1 MFKLRFRKEQSDY
14 PVHGVATRD
23 CDFFPVFYFSCFALG
38 KVSLIGTFVIAFG
51 VVFCKPFF
59 ICFFFL

>member
-1 MFKLRFRKEQSDY
+1 MFKLRFRKEQSGY

-51 VVFCKPFF
+51 VVF
-59 ICFFFL
+59 L